1 LGGGGGV
8 ITSKTVAKGHP
19 KTRKIANF
27 DNIKGNVNEMKTSF
41 MQNKNRMK

>member
-1 LGGGGGV
+1 LGRGWG
-8 ITSKTVAKGHP
+8 IASKTVAKGHH

-27 DNIKGNVNEMKTSF
+27 DNIKGNVSEMKTSF

>member
-1 LGGGGGV
+1 LGGGGLA
-8 ITSKTVAKGHP
+8 SKTVAKGHP

-27 DNIKGNVNEMKTSF
+27 DNIKGNVNEMKRSL